1 MGYYTFNNQLSIWPA
16 NANEG
21 YNNSWIQVDNNADR
35 LLYAQAHYITNL
47 QDLEII
53 LNTADVRIGAV
64 ELCDADNKN
73 LRASV
78 AITPVGGALRVL
90 SQDLE
95 SDVDTVSLGDMEN
108 NKVGINVPLSALNVY
123 ISNQP
128 SVTVLN
134 PITSV
139 SVSNQITG
147 FATSNLQ
154 TTQNN
159 NLLAQISWLKSLSST
174 LVTVLNPITG
184 FGTEEN
190 QQIEITLLQTL
201 TSLNSSVPQILIRGL
216 SSTFV
221 SVLNPTLGYATS
233 ALQTTSNNLLNTQIT
248 WLKTLSSTRVTILNP
263 LTGYSTD
270 SLQLQQISLLQSLS
284 STNVTILNPL
294 TGYSTDLLQ
303 LEQISLLQSLS
314 STNVTV
320 LNQLTGYSTNLLQLE
335 QLMLLD
341 ALTSINF
348 NSVNYLLQGL
358 SSIQVSV
365 SNPLTSLT
373 VNDPVTAVTVLNPVT
388 AVSLIN
394 QLTSV
399 YIVNPVTEITVL
411 NPVTAVN
418 LTNTNVTVGFGDNS
432 GNLDAFCRL
441 RVSTPTTLFDSKTL
455 HNKASLF
462 WSQLANGT
470 GAAVNFTGEFRDAS
484 VTLSATN
491 VGEYAIRQT
500 TQRFN
505 YQPGKSQLALF
516 TGTLKPEDHCIK
528 RYGLFQSLTSAP
540 HTPNVG
546 LYFET
551 LTTSPTSIAV
561 VQANEGFLVPSLSA
575 TRDNWNIDK
584 LDGSGP
590 SKKILQLSAA
600 NIFLIDYEWLG
611 VGRVRFGTV
620 IDGQV
625 CYCHQFNNAGNVQGA
640 YIRTPNLPVRAELR
654 QIATGT
660 SELKMICSSVMS
672 EGGADFT
679 GVTRAVST
687 GEVITIAANVRRAVL
702 GVRLQYNK
710 LDSVNEV
717 LNISGLVLASNS
729 GNAAS
734 ACFKYELII
743 NPTLASEGTWTNV
756 DENSNFQVWN
766 GSSAVNSGGT
776 VIVSGYS
783 GAGGTIDLSGYR
795 FEKFLRLGCSVDGR
809 RDELYLVMTPL
820 QANEGVFGSITFIE
834 SD

>member
-1 MGYYTFNNQLSIWPA
+1 MQYALNNRVSALPLNNNVA
-16 NANEG
+16 H
-21 YNNSWIQVDNNADR
+21 NNSWVVVDNNAGR
-35 LLYAQAHYITNL
+35 PFFAQANYITNF
-47 QDLEII
+47 
-53 LNTADVRIGAV
+53 
-64 ELCDADNKN
+64 
-73 LRASV
+73 
-78 AITPVGGALRVL
+78 
-90 SQDLE
+90 
-95 SDVDTVSLGDMEN
+95 SDMVVSLSASNVDIGHVKIQGPLDTDPIAAVITTEPG
-108 NKVGINVPLSALNVY
+108 VGALNVY
-123 ISNQP
+123 VSNPPSSAVSIVNQLTSLTIDNPVTAVTVLNTVSSISIVNQLTALTINNP
-128 SVTVLN
+128 VTAVTILNPVTAVSIVNQLTALTVSNPITAVTVLN

-139 SVSNQITG
+139 SLVNQ
-147 FATSNLQ
+147 
-154 TTQNN
+154 
-159 NLLAQISWLKSLSST
+159 
-174 LVTVLNPITG
+174 
-184 FGTEEN
+184 
-190 QQIEITLLQTL
+190 
-201 TSLNSSVPQILIRGL
+201 
-216 SSTFV
+216 
-221 SVLNPTLGYATS
+221 
-233 ALQTTSNNLLNTQIT
+233 
-248 WLKTLSSTRVTILNP
+248 
-263 LTGYSTD
+263 
-270 SLQLQQISLLQSLS
+270 
-284 STNVTILNPL
+284 
-294 TGYSTDLLQ
+294 
-303 LEQISLLQSLS
+303 
-314 STNVTV
+314 
-320 LNQLTGYSTNLLQLE
+320 
-335 QLMLLD
+335 
-341 ALTSINF
+341 
-348 NSVNYLLQGL
+348 
-358 SSIQVSV
+358 
-365 SNPLTSLT
+365 LTSLT
-373 VNDPVTAVTVLNPVT
+373 ISNPVTSVTILNPVT

-394 QLTSV
+394 TVST
-399 YIVNPVTEITVL
+399 VNF
-411 NPVTAVN
+411 
-418 LTNTNVTVGFGDNS
+418 TNTNITVAYGDNS

-484 VTLSATN
+484 VTLSAVN

-540 HTPNVG
+540 YTPNVG

-575 TRDNWNIDK
+575 TRDDWNIDK

-687 GEVITIAANVRRAVL
+687 GAAITIAANVRQAVL

-729 GNAAS
+729 GNASS
-734 ACFKYELII
+734 ACFKYELIV
-743 NPTLASEGTWTNV
+743 NPTLAAEGTWTNV

-766 GSSAVNSGGT
+766 GSSAINSGGT